1 LYYVLNNKEV
11 IKRVTTECY
20 IDPSVLVTDIS
31 LYDKASAEDEAFAFD
46 KELWLNVRRG
56 NTLLELFDKDN
67 YKKKLK
73 VVIGRKGLNKF
84 FDLSLDYVTKEYSKS
99 ELGEF
104 EFNLKSYMLDP
115 VKEAL
120 KQGKTIEVLE
130 TLKANGEN
138 VQVSWNSDI
147 EAWLIASKNVAI
159 VARSYADI
167 GLYKETRYVFAV
179 LMAECWFSILEKNFK
194 T

>member
-1 LYYVLNNKEV
+1 
-11 IKRVTTECY
+11 
-20 IDPSVLVTDIS
+20 
-31 LYDKASAEDEAFAFD
+31 
-46 KELWLNVRRG
+46 
-56 NTLLELFDKDN
+56 
-67 YKKKLK
+67 
-73 VVIGRKGLNKF
+73 
-84 FDLSLDYVTKEYSKS
+84 
-99 ELGEF
+99 
-104 EFNLKSYMLDP
+104 MLDP

-120 KQGKTIEVLE
+120 KEGKTIEVLE

-167 GLYKETRYVFAV
+167 GLYKEPRYVFAA